1 MAFFEYEGKPR
12 EIAVGELI
20 IGSGS
25 QSTWRLQNT
34 DLAARH
40 FSVLRSPDGPIR
52 VRPHSTQNIVVVN
65 GRAVGVE
72 PVTLADGDVVA
83 AGSAKFLFMERADGE
98 RPAGWDKPAGAAF
111 LVDGVDRKAYPL
123 VKKSVNIGRD
133 AASQV
138 LLKDPSV
145 SRFHADVKAEA
156 GQHVLYSMG
165 SAGTTINGRRVSG
178 PQLLEEGDKIEVGG
192 STLVF
197 TRQALPQG
205 MEVVRGGLDEGD
217 KSTRRQTQL
226 YQKTIE
232 TGETAKLSTGGP
244 PMKMILIGVIVVLA
258 IAVAV
263 LLLR

>member
-12 EIAVGELI
+12 EIVVGETI

-40 FSVLRSPDGPIR
+40 FSVLRSPDGPVR

-72 PVTLADGDVVA
+72 PVELADGDVVA
-83 AGSAKFLFMERADGE
+83 AGSARFLYMEREDGE
-98 RPAGWDKPAGAAF
+98 RPAGWDKPAGTAY
-111 LVDGVDRKAYPL
+111 LVDSVERKAYPL

-178 PQLLEEGDKIEVGG
+178 PQLLEEGDKVEVGG

-197 TRQALPQG
+197 TRQPLPSG
-205 MEVVRGGLDEGD
+205 MEVVRGGADEDD
-217 KSTRRQTQL
+217 KTSRRSTQL
-226 YQKTIE
+226 YQRTIE
-232 TGETAKLSTGGP
+232 TGETVKLSTGGP
-244 PMKMILIGVIVVLA
+244 PMKMILIGVIAVLV
-258 IAVAV
+258 IAVAY
-263 LLLR
+263 LLMR